1 MVRSLPTAVRER
13 LAGLRQLLRDEEVRS
28 ISRRYFISNGF
39 DGTLTSIGVGVGSY
53 LSGVADG
60 ATVFAVGLGAAV
72 GLGTSGVWSV
82 WEIERAETQADI
94 LRLERAMLTDL
105 DDTAIQRQKANA
117 RLVHAV
123 MSGIGP
129 ILGVVLPLVP
139 FLFEGRGLS
148 LAGATV
154 GGILIGVALL
164 FAFGAYLST
173 ISRQRWY
180 VAGLRMGLAGLVV
193 AAVNYLLPG

>member
-1 MVRSLPTAVRER
+1 MPGLVGR
-13 LAGLRQLLRDEEVRS
+13 LRRLFEDEEARS

-39 DGTLTSIGVGVGSY
+39 DGTLTSIGVAVGAL
-53 LSGVADG
+53 LSGIPDG
-60 ATVFAVGLGAAV
+60 STVVGVGLGAAV
-72 GLGTSGVWSV
+72 GLATSGVWSV

-105 DDTAIQRQKANA
+105 DDTAIQRRKTRA

-123 MSGIGP
+123 MSGLGP
-129 ILGVVLPLVP
+129 VVGVVLPLVP
-139 FLFEGRGLS
+139 FLFEGSGLTMLQAT
-148 LAGATV
+148 LASIAV
-154 GGILIGVALL
+154 GVAVL

-180 VAGLRMGLAGLVV
+180 VAGARMGLAGVVV